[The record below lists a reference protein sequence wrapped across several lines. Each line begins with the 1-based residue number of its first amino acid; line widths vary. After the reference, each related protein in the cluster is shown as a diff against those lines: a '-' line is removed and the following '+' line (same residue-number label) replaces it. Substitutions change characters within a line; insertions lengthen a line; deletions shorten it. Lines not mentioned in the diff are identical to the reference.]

1 MAGVRNFVITCLG
14 GESVESFLQIEK
26 RSGIAPF
33 THYYKSILNKA
44 ASRKLV
50 SKTKF
55 EITWPHQV
63 EMIVVALGRN
73 RKFPLGVSGI
83 GVLLRWSTQRKEIV

>member
-14 GESVESFLQIEK
+14 GEAEPKDQQSVESFLQIGK

-63 EMIVVALGRN
+63 EMIVVALR
-73 RKFPLGVSGI
+73 
-83 GVLLRWSTQRKEIV
+83 LLQLQV